1 MFAGSGSWTY
11 ILAADTQED
20 MESWMKAIT
29 CANYDYMKL
38 MVAELQRQLDE
49 LNTEPDYESSDVA
62 SSSSQNLVDLSVP
75 DFSDHSGTNV
85 RQGQPSQRRNPF
97 GFVNSNS
104 SSGSGLDAFGATPF
118 QPGISGGVL
127 SNTRT
132 FRQMHE
138 EFGEYIRKKIIA
150 SKGTDVPLVDISGIS
165 TA

>member
-1 MFAGSGSWTY
+1 MSHLMWQVVVHKISWTFQCLTFQTIVVQMCNRASLVREG
-11 ILAADTQED
+11 IL
-20 MESWMKAIT
+20 S
-29 CANYDYMKL
+29 
-38 MVAELQRQLDE
+38 
-49 LNTEPDYESSDVA
+49 
-62 SSSSQNLVDLSVP
+62 
-75 DFSDHSGTNV
+75 
-85 RQGQPSQRRNPF
+85 

-118 QPGISGGVL
+118 QPGISGVVL

-150 SKGTDVPLVDISGIS
+150 SKGTDVPLVDISGVS